1 MIRKV
6 SIALVAAV
14 APLVLAVA
22 IGEITIQVK
31 QCITDWLYGGLSPIV
46 LWHLAWGIL
55 AALLFYLVAVVLP
68 KYGGVPL
75 IWGAGIG
82 GVLVLAQSLVYLAPE
97 VFWNIIPLHF
107 HLETPAF
114 SACGLFLTGNI
125 ICIIR
130 TLRRNRVQAE
140 S

>member
-1 MIRKV
+1 MIRNV
-6 SIALVAAV
+6 SIARVAAV

-31 QCITDWLYGGLSPIV
+31 QRITDWLYGGLSPIV

-55 AALLFYLVAVVLP
+55 AALLFYLVAAVLP

-82 GVLVLAQSLVYLAPE
+82 GVLVLAQSLVYLA
-97 VFWNIIPLHF
+97 HF
-107 HLETPAF
+107 SSKYF
-114 SACGLFLTGNI
+114 SMNLYFLLQGGFMYYITALMQEN
-125 ICIIR
+125 
-130 TLRRNRVQAE
+130 
-140 S
+140 

>member
-31 QCITDWLYGGLSPIV
+31 QRITDWLYGGLSPLV

-55 AALLFYLVAVVLP
+55 AALLSSTWLP
-68 KYGGVPL
+68 QSCPVRRVPL

-82 GVLVLAQSLVYLAPE
+82 GVLVLAQS
-97 VFWNIIPLHF
+97 WRRKCSGTSF
-107 HLETPAF
+107 HST
-114 SACGLFLTGNI
+114 ST
-125 ICIIR
+125 
-130 TLRRNRVQAE
+130 
-140 S
+140 

>member
-31 QCITDWLYGGLSPIV
+31 QRITDWLYGGLSPIV
-46 LWHLAWGIL
+46 LWHLACWIL
-55 AALLFYLVAVVLP
+55 AALLFYLVAAVLP

-107 HLETPAF
+107 HLGTSAF

-130 TLRRNRVQAE
+130 TLRQNRVQAE

>member
-31 QCITDWLYGGLSPIV
+31 QRITDWLYGGLSPLV
-46 LWHLAWGIL
+46 LWQLAWGIL
-55 AALLFYLVAVVLP
+55 AALLFYLVAAVLP

-107 HLETPAF
+107 HLGTSAF

-130 TLRRNRVQAE
+130 TLRQNRVQAE

>member
-31 QCITDWLYGGLSPIV
+31 QRITDWLYGGLSPIV

-55 AALLFYLVAVVLP
+55 AALLFYLVAAVLP

-75 IWGAGIG
+75 IWALESAVCWSWPSPWSIWRRKCSGT
-82 GVLVLAQSLVYLAPE
+82 S
-97 VFWNIIPLHF
+97 F
-107 HLETPAF
+107 HST
-114 SACGLFLTGNI
+114 ST
-125 ICIIR
+125 
-130 TLRRNRVQAE
+130 
-140 S
+140 